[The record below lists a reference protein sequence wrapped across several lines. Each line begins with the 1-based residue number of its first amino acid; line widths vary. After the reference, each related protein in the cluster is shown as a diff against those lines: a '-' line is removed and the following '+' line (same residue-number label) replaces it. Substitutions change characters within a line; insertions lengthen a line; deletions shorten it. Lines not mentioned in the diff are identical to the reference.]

1 MNKLSVVS
9 AIPIVGLLLACKL
22 QAASITFLPDQIL
35 ILQIDTSSLAG
46 TTGSID
52 FQFDP
57 GPNTVESASV
67 AIRGFQGA
75 TFTSDVQTGGVTG
88 GPLPNQLSIA
98 NSGVL
103 NEDLEDL
110 IFSQT
115 ILFTLDFSGV
125 AINNPSSQRPQ
136 SGSTFTVGLFS
147 DPNATIPSLID
158 PGGVAFEADI
168 SPSGQFTTVLDSS
181 QASLIPEPRYL
192 YLVLLFALGTFRFRR
207 KVATRAIFH

>member
-1 MNKLSVVS
+1 MNKLFVF
-9 AIPIVGLLLACKL
+9 AAAPIVGLLLASQS
-22 QAASITFLPDQIL
+22 QAAPVTSLPDQIL
-35 ILQIDTSSLAG
+35 TLSVDTSSLVG

-52 FQFDP
+52 FQFNP

-75 TFTSDVQTGGVTG
+75 TFTSDGQTGGVTG

-110 IFSQT
+110 TFT
-115 ILFTLDFSGV
+115 RTLLFTLDFSGI
-125 AINNPSSQRPQ
+125 AINNPTSQKPQ

-158 PGGVAFEADI
+158 PGGVVFRADI
-168 SPSGQFTTVLDSS
+168 IPGGQFTTVLDSP
-181 QASLIPEPRYL
+181 QASIIPEPAHL
-192 YLVLLFALGTFRFRR
+192 PLVLLVALGLLRFR
-207 KVATRAIFH
+207 KKLANRAIFH